1 MARTKRQKLEAKAR
15 AKAAQ
20 PEPTQTPVMRPPVHT
35 QPKVCAIRPTPER
48 MARGAVKL
56 PKGRG
61 SQSMPAVDEAH
72 DIIAA
77 MHRARLLTD
86 TQEQAARDWQALKM
100 AVRAELGINQGR
112 SCLDISPAGHD
123 DTDGNPEVMQRWREV
138 EERLGWVK
146 TGALDWTVIFGRKP
160 GNLALLQDALDALA
174 GC

>member
-20 PEPTQTPVMRPPVHT
+20 PEPTQTPVMRPPVQT

-72 DIIAA
+72 DLSLIHI
-77 MHRARLLTD
+77 
-86 TQEQAARDWQALKM
+86 
-100 AVRAELGINQGR
+100 
-112 SCLDISPAGHD
+112 
-123 DTDGNPEVMQRWREV
+123 
-138 EERLGWVK
+138 
-146 TGALDWTVIFGRKP
+146 
-160 GNLALLQDALDALA
+160 
-174 GC
+174 